1 MDALLITDNFQD
13 EAFLTQ
19 VIRLAGMIAH
29 TAHELGLP
37 LERWDEEP
45 ADFIILALR
54 RPAPLEAVREV
65 RRIAI
70 VPLVVIVDRITEDE
84 HVTLLDAGADWV
96 SERPYSARLLVG
108 YAKVLAR
115 RAFGVTRTSLPLLSH
130 EELQLDPAART
141 VRVGENQPQRLS
153 QLEFRLLH
161 TLMVHR
167 GQVLPTETIVEHVWG
182 YTGEGD
188 RSLVRGLI
196 NRLRMKIEPN
206 PNNPQYIRTVPRVG
220 YIFGDE

>member
-54 RPAPLEAVREV
+54 RPTPLEAVREV

-70 VPLVVIVDRITEDE
+70 VPLIVIVDRITEDE

-115 RAFGVTRTSLPLLSH
+115 RAFGVTRTSMPLLSH

>member
-70 VPLVVIVDRITEDE
+70 VPLIVIVDRITEDE